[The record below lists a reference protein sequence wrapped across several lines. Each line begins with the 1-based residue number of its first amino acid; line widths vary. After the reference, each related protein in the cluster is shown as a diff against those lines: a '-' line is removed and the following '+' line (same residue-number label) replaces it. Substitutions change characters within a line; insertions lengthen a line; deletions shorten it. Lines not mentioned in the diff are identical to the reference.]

1 MRRKNLIHPG
11 EVLREEF
18 LKPMNISQNRLAL
31 ALRVPAPRINAIV
44 RGKRSIS
51 ADTALRLG
59 QFFKMEPQFW
69 MNLQSNYDL
78 CVAKSGIWSRVKSLI
93 PAFDLRA
100 ACL

>member
-18 LKPMNISQNRLAL
+18 LKPMKISQNRLAL

-59 QFFKMEPQFW
+59 QFSKMEPQFW

-93 PAFDLRA
+93 PAFDLRT